1 MSEDRD
7 NYVYI
12 KLDNVREGFEHNFW
26 IRNPVEIDY
35 HGEGYDYNSI
45 MHYGLSDFSKISGLR
60 TIEVNNEAEYI
71 WQGKPDIGHVQ
82 KKSLSKIDIT
92 QLHQMYNCPGSRV
105 PGRLQVL
112 IKNAINL
119 KCQIK
124 LLMCTFK

>member
-1 MSEDRD
+1 
-7 NYVYI
+7 
-12 KLDNVREGFEHNFW
+12 
-26 IRNPVEIDY
+26 
-35 HGEGYDYNSI
+35 
-45 MHYGLSDFSKISGLR
+45 MHYGLSDYSKISGLR

-82 KKSLSKIDIT
+82 KKSLSKSDVT
-92 QLHQMYNCPGSRV
+92 QLHQMYNCPGSGV

-119 KCQIK
+119 KRQIK